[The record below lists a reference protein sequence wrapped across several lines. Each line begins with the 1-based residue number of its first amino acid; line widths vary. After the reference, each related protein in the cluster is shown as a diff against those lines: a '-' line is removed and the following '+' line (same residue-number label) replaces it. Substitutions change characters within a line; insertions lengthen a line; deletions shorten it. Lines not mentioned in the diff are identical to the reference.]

1 MLGSFTTEEL
11 IKELSYRIRTGE
23 KDVVILLKDLISKYN

>member
-11 IKELSYRIRTGE
+11 IEEFNYRIRTGE
-23 KDVVILLKDLISKYN
+23 KDVMVLLKDLISKYN

>member
-11 IKELSYRIRTGE
+11 IEELSYRIRTGE
-23 KDVVILLKDLISKYN
+23 SDIINKLKEIIV